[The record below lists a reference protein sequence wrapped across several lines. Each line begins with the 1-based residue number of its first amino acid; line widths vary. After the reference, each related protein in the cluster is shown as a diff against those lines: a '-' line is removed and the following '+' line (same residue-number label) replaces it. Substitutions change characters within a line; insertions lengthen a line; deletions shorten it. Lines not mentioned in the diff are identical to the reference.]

1 MAQGVIAIC
10 KPLPACLSDMIMIA
24 YSFLQTPT
32 PTEIAD
38 LIQLY
43 RLAGWWTDEADNSTL
58 VAGIVS
64 GSHCFLVARQASAII
79 AMGRAI
85 SDGVSDAYIQDVT
98 VDPAFRHQ
106 GIGSRMVAKLADR
119 LEADGIGWIGLIAE
133 RRTHPFYRPLGF
145 APMADSVPMLK
156 HS

>member
-1 MAQGVIAIC
+1 M
-10 KPLPACLSDMIMIA
+10 ACLSDVTMIE

-32 PTEIAD
+32 PIQITE

-43 RLAGWWTDEADNSTL
+43 RLAGWWTDETDHTGVVAD
-58 VAGIVS
+58 IVS
-64 GSHCFLVARQASAII
+64 GSHCFLVAMQKNSII

-98 VDPAFRHQ
+98 VNPAFRHR
-106 GIGSRMVAKLADR
+106 GIGTRMVAELVAR

-133 RRTHPFYRPLGF
+133 RKTHPFYRPLGF
-145 APMADSVPMLK
+145 APMADAVPMLK
-156 HS
+156 TSS